1 MVKKCQKTNKEK
13 SSSTL
18 GNPSSLKNIDSSNIS
33 DIDSLNTIKEVK
45 ERRDNT
51 NLDIKPRKIRIR
63 KKLKKIKRTN
73 VNKLIQKLKDK
84 INSYYS
90 RLNLMKDINTKP
102 EWMKEETEK
111 IEDVYMRFNQEIL
124 DYIDYITPK
133 GWTYAKREITIDKLK
148 NIIKSYNPNLNVVL
162 FGSFY
167 QNTSTIFSDIDFS
180 IIDNSSHIS
189 NEIGELRKLMKV
201 LKHNGF
207 SRDIEFINAK
217 IPILKGTNSF
227 TWIKFDISFNRLK
240 GYEDSLIIKKIIEEH
255 PIIRKAIIILKIL
268 LKINNL
274 NESFHGGM
282 SSFLL
287 FHLVYFLYL
296 TFADEIGNNNDN
308 ILDFILLFFKFYGT
322 KINFDILGMRLN
334 EDNKVKLFYK
344 YIDYN
349 MNNYDNICVENIN
362 NKHVN
367 AGQKCFNY
375 QSILSLF
382 KNTYIEIMEEKERN
396 SLSILNNLGFPAQ
409 S

>member
-1 MVKKCQKTNKEK
+1 MVKKCPKTNKEK

-90 RLNLMKDINTKP
+90 RLNLMKGINTKP

-148 NIIKSYNPNLNVVL
+148 NIIKSYNPNLNVVI

-180 IIDNSSHIS
+180 IIDNSSHIT
-189 NEIGELRKLMKV
+189 NEIGELRNLMKV

-227 TWIKFDISFNRLK
+227 TGIKFDISFK
-240 GYEDSLIIKKIIEEH
+240 YDKK
-255 PIIRKAIIILKIL
+255 
-268 LKINNL
+268 
-274 NESFHGGM
+274 SFM
-282 SSFLL
+282 Q
-287 FHLVYFLYL
+287 
-296 TFADEIGNNNDN
+296 
-308 ILDFILLFFKFYGT
+308 
-322 KINFDILGMRLN
+322 M
-334 EDNKVKLFYK
+334 
-344 YIDYN
+344 
-349 MNNYDNICVENIN
+349 
-362 NKHVN
+362 
-367 AGQKCFNY
+367 
-375 QSILSLF
+375 
-382 KNTYIEIMEEKERN
+382 
-396 SLSILNNLGFPAQ
+396 
-409 S
+409 